1 MKAGVTA
8 TDTVLGIWLRRLMN
22 MERKRRQHVYDVSD
36 LMASSKRIPG
46 SCLCHFA
53 AQPEVWGQ
61 CRGV

>member
-1 MKAGVTA
+1 MKAGVIATGTA
-8 TDTVLGIWLRRLMN
+8 LGVCLRRLMN
-22 MERKRRQHVYDVSD
+22 MEEKYRHHVYDVSD